1 MKHRIAFISIAL
13 LALAVTASAQTP
25 AAAPIPHLE
34 KRGAVTQLIVDGKP
48 WLALAGELLNNA
60 ASTAENARPVWPNLA
75 QANLNTA
82 LVGVGWGWTEPEEGK
97 FDFSALDGALG
108 DARNNGL
115 HVVLLW
121 FGSWKNGT
129 SSYPPAWVKRNPDKY
144 PVARDKD
151 GKGREI
157 LSTLSTTNMEADGR
171 AYAALMRHLHQT
183 DSATR
188 TVIMIQMENEVGLL
202 GDSRDRCKEANEAFA
217 GPVPKELMDY
227 LQKNKSTLLPETR
240 KLWDAAGGKT
250 SGTWE
255 EVFGNGTG
263 ADEAFM
269 AWHYA
274 RYMNRVTE
282 LGKKEYP
289 IPVYVNAWLV
299 QPQDKQPGDYPSGGP
314 QAHNHDFWRAG
325 APQIDVLAPDIYL
338 TNFAEIATMYSRNG
352 NPLFI
357 PETRGDAANAFY
369 AIGQL
374 NAQMFSP
381 FGIERQVSADGPLA
395 GAYGVLKQLTP
406 LIMEHQTNGTMK
418 AVMMDAG
425 AAPQKVQMGTYVFEL
440 AMGGGR
446 GAPPAAAPTAGAG
459 RSAAGVP
466 QAAAGGGFGGG
477 RGGAAAARGYAIII
491 QTGPDDFWVA
501 GANLGIKFSSTVAAT
516 PMASL
521 AAVEEG
527 RFVNG
532 AWVVGRHLAGDDTG
546 MGGGDRAS
554 LRLTANPG
562 ILRVSLYSY
571 R

>member
-1 MKHRIAFISIAL
+1 MRHTIL
-13 LALAVTASAQTP
+13 LSSMLLFAPAVTAIAQTQ

-48 WLALAGELLNNA
+48 WLSLAGELLNNA
-60 ASTAENARPVWPNLA
+60 ASTVENVRPVWPALEKA
-75 QANLNTA
+75 HLNTA

-97 FDFSALDGALG
+97 FDFSALDGALR
-108 DARNNGL
+108 DARNHHL
-115 HVVLLW
+115 RVVLLW

-129 SSYPPAWVKRNPDKY
+129 SSYPPAWVKRNWEKY
-144 PVARDKD
+144 PIARDKD

-157 LSTLSTTNMEADGR
+157 LSALSATNREADAR
-171 AYAALMRHLHQT
+171 AYAALMRHVREV
-183 DSATR
+183 DSATQ
-188 TVIMIQMENEVGLL
+188 TVLMIQMENEVGLL
-202 GDSRDRCKEANEAFA
+202 GDTRDRCQEANETFA

-255 EVFGNGTG
+255 EVFGKGPG

-282 LGKKEYP
+282 AGKKEYP
-289 IPVYVNAWLV
+289 LPVYVNAWLV
-299 QPQDKQPGDYPSGGP
+299 QPEDKQPGDYPSGGP

-325 APQIDVLAPDIYL
+325 APQIDILAPDIYL
-338 TNFAEIATMYSRNG
+338 MNFAEIATLYSRNG

-357 PETRGDAANAFY
+357 PETRGDVANAFY
-369 AIGQL
+369 AFGQL
-374 NAQMFSP
+374 SAQMFSP
-381 FGIERQVSADGPLA
+381 FGIERQVGEDSPLA
-395 GAYGVLKQLTP
+395 KAYGVLAQLSP
-406 LIMEHQTNGTMK
+406 LIAAHQIDGTIR
-418 AVMMDAG
+418 AVIVEPGAG
-425 AAPQKVQMGTYVFEL
+425 PQKVQMGNYVFDF
-440 AMGGGR
+440 AMGRGW
-446 GAPPAAAPTAGAG
+446 GAPPQFAPGPTAAPGT
-459 RSAAGVP
+459 SAAGVP
-466 QAAAGGGFGGG
+466 PAPAAPTRRPQSAD
-477 RGGAAAARGYAIII
+477 RGYAIVI

-501 GANLGIKFSSTVAAT
+501 GANLNIRFSSTVAAT

-532 AWVVGRHLAGDDTG
+532 VWVIGRHLAGDDTG
-546 MGGGDRAS
+546 MGGDDRAS
-554 LRLTANPG
+554 LRLTATPG
-562 ILRVSLYSY
+562 ILRVSLYAY

>member
-1 MKHRIAFISIAL
+1 MKHRIPFVSIAL
-13 LALAVTASAQTP
+13 SVFAAAASAQAP

-34 KRGAVTQLIVDGKP
+34 KRGAVTQLIVDGRP
-48 WLALAGELLNNA
+48 WLGLAGELLNNA
-60 ASTAENARPVWPNLA
+60 ASTAENVRPVWPTLA
-75 QANLNTA
+75 KANLNTA

-108 DARNNGL
+108 DARNNNL

-157 LSTLSTTNMEADGR
+157 LSTLSATNMEADGR
-171 AYAALMRHLHQT
+171 AYAALMRHVRET
-183 DSATR
+183 DPTH

-227 LQKNKSTLLPETR
+227 LQKNKATLLPETR

-255 EVFGNGTG
+255 EVFGKGTG

-314 QAHNHDFWRAG
+314 QSHNHDFWRAG
-325 APQIDVLAPDIYL
+325 APQIDILAPDIYL
-338 TNFAEIATMYSRNG
+338 NNFAEIATTYSRNG

-381 FGIERQVSADGPLA
+381 FGIERQVSADSPLA
-395 GAYGVLKQLTP
+395 AAYGVLKELTP
-406 LIMEHQTNGTMK
+406 LIMEHQTDGTMK

-425 AAPQKVQMGTYVFEL
+425 AGSQKVQMGTYVFEL

-446 GAPPAAAPTAGAG
+446 GAPPPAAAPTAGGG

-477 RGGAAAARGYAIII
+477 RGGSAGARGYAIVI

-521 AAVEEG
+521 ASVEEG

-532 AWVVGRHLAGDDTG
+532 VWVVGRHLAGDDTG

-562 ILRVSLYSY
+562 ILHVSLFAY

>member
-1 MKHRIAFISIAL
+1 MNKILLNCISL
-13 LALAVTASAQTP
+13 LALALTVTAMASAQTQ
-25 AAAPIPHLE
+25 ATAPIPHLE

-48 WLALAGELLNNA
+48 WLSLAGELMNNA
-60 ASTAENARPVWPNLA
+60 ASTAENVRPAWPKLA
-75 QANLNTA
+75 QANLNTV

-97 FDFSALDGALG
+97 YDFTALDGALR
-108 DARNNGL
+108 DARNNNL
-115 HVVLLW
+115 RVVLLW

-129 SSYPPAWVKRNPDKY
+129 SSYPPAWVKRNGDKY
-144 PVARDKD
+144 PIARDKD

-157 LSTLSTTNMEADGR
+157 LSALSAANRDADAR
-171 AYAALMRHLHQT
+171 AYAAVMRHLREV

-188 TVIMIQMENEVGLL
+188 TVIMIQLENEVGLL

-217 GPVPKELMDY
+217 AAVPKGLMDY

-240 KLWDAAGGKT
+240 RLWDAAGGKT

-255 EVFGNGTG
+255 EVFGKGPG

-274 RYMNRVTE
+274 RYMNRVSE

-289 IPVYVNAWLV
+289 LPVLVNAWII

-325 APQIDVLAPDIYL
+325 APQIDILAPDIYL
-338 TNFAEIATMYSRNG
+338 PDFAGIAATYSRNG

-357 PETRGDAANAFY
+357 PETRLDAANAFY

-374 NAQMFSP
+374 DAQMFSP
-381 FGIERQVSADGPLA
+381 FGIERQVSADSPLA
-395 GAYGVLKQLTP
+395 KAYDVLRQLTP
-406 LIMEHQTNGTMK
+406 VIMEHQGNGTMK
-418 AVMMDAG
+418 AVVIEPG
-425 AAPQKVQMGTYVFEL
+425 TGSQKVQLGNYVFDL
-440 AMGGGR
+440 AMGR
-446 GAPPAAAPTAGAG
+446 GWMSAAVPPA
-459 RSAAGVP
+459 
-466 QAAAGGGFGGG
+466 
-477 RGGAAAARGYAIII
+477 GGAERRGYAILI
-491 QTGPDDFWVA
+491 QTAPDEFWVA
-501 GANLGIKFSSTVAAT
+501 GANLNIRFASTVAAT

-521 AAVEEG
+521 AAVQEG
-527 RFVNG
+527 KFENG
-532 AWVVGRHLAGDDTG
+532 AWIVGRHLAGDDTG
-546 MGGGDRAS
+546 MGGDDRAS
-554 LRLTANPG
+554 LRLTANPS